1 MGGDQ
6 EKEKCIYAYLSHSR
20 PTSIV
25 CHTLIFL
32 LSSSLS
38 FQFSLVYKLSG
49 ETKHNSYM
57 SEPPS
62 K

>member
-6 EKEKCIYAYLSHSR
+6 EKEKCIYAYLSHS
-20 PTSIV
+20 TSIA